1 MKLHIFIFFLIG
13 LLIGSSLS
21 AQQSVLPS
29 GKTIYI
35 PKDFQGMDLQNPE
48 SKWSYRRMACT
59 ENFVIF
65 WEKGFGN
72 DLSNPPQLEGHDMKV
87 DLPNLMGKLESFY
100 RFFRDTLEFS
110 RPGSKCDKYRM
121 MVMLNYSLE
130 GTAYGGDYDGEIGA
144 LWIAPNRVQ
153 DKKLNCIAHEL
164 GHSFQAQISCDGQGE
179 AWGGCGFMGPTPGK
193 IEGVL
198 PNLGLGLRIEVQP
211 RMNVRLDFGRD
222 MVNKQ
227 NLFYFNMTEAF

>member
-1 MKLHIFIFFLIG
+1 MKKYILLLSLAIVWG
-13 LLIGSSLS
+13 LALK
-21 AQQSVLPS
+21 AQNVASVPMPA
-29 GKTIYI
+29 GKAIYI
-35 PKDFQGMDLQNPE
+35 PKDLQDIDLQNPE
-48 SKWSYRRMACT
+48 SKWSYHRMACT

-72 DLSNPPQLEGHDMKV
+72 DLSNPPQLEGHNMQV
-87 DLPNLMGKLESFY
+87 DLPNLMDKLESFY

-153 DKKLNCIAHEL
+153 DKKLNWHRSVAT
-164 GHSFQAQISCDGQGE
+164 GRVKPGE
-179 AWGGCGFMGPTPGK
+179 DAVSLK
-193 IEGVL
+193 
-198 PNLGLGLRIEVQP
+198 
-211 RMNVRLDFGRD
+211 
-222 MVNKQ
+222 
-227 NLFYFNMTEAF
+227 